1 MSFTLLSSHF
11 PVRVQVRLMFGAVAA
26 VAFSVATAAP
36 AAAAPCEGLGAL
48 TLPNAEVT
56 GATTVA
62 AGSFSPPNAQGGNP
76 QAPAL
81 APVPSP
87 RFAFLPAFCRV
98 TATLKPTSDSDIR
111 IEVWLPVA
119 GWNGKFQAVG
129 NGGWA
134 GVIPYTSLAGAVA
147 GGYASAG
154 TDAGH
159 SGNSAAF
166 AVGHPEKVVDM
177 GYRAVHE
184 MTVQAKAVIAAYYG
198 AAPQLSFWNSCST
211 GGRQGITS
219 AVRYPADFDAV
230 VAGAP
235 AVNWMRLHAGRIA
248 LNQAIN
254 RMAAPGIPREKYAM
268 VHAAVLDA
276 CDGLDGVK
284 DGVLENPRACGF
296 DPQVLECKGGDA
308 AGCLTAPQVEAA
320 RASYAPVT
328 NPSTGEVVMP
338 GIERGSELSLGTL
351 GGSQPIGNAVEAFK
365 YVVFQDANWDW
376 RRFSLAADL
385 ARATEADNG
394 VLSSSD
400 PNLKPFFE
408 RGGKLLIYHGWSDPQ
423 VLPGNTIDFFNRAI
437 DVAGRDA
444 VGSAVQLYMVP
455 GMNHCSGGAGTDRF
469 DVMDAI
475 EQWVASGHAPA
486 RIVASRVTNGTVERT
501 RPLCSYGQVATWDG
515 TGSTNEA
522 ASFACVPDTR
532 VPASR

>member
-1 MSFTLLSSHF
+1 M
-11 PVRVQVRLMFGAVAA
+11 VRFMCIAVAA
-26 VAFSVATAAP
+26 VVLGAVTAAP
-36 AAAAPCEGLGAL
+36 AAATSCEDLSAL
-48 TLPNAEVT
+48 IPISAKVT

-62 AGSFSPPNAQGGNP
+62 AGVFRSPTAPGENA
-76 QAPAL
+76 AA
-81 APVPSP
+81 AAA
-87 RFAFLPAFCRV
+87 RFASLPAFCRV
-98 TATLKPTSDSDIR
+98 TATLKPSSDSDIK

-134 GVIPYTSLAGAVA
+134 GVIPYTSLASAVA

-166 AVGHPEKVVDM
+166 ALGHPEKVIDM

-184 MTVQAKAVIAAYYG
+184 MTVHAKAIVAAYYG
-198 AAPQLSFWNSCST
+198 DAPKLSFWNSCSQ

-219 AVRYPADFDAV
+219 AVRYPADFDGI

-235 AVNWMRLHAGRIA
+235 AVNFMHLNAGRIA

-254 RMAAPGIPREKYAM
+254 RTPAHVIPREKYAM

-284 DGVLENPRACGF
+284 DGVLEHPRACRF
-296 DPQVLECKGGDA
+296 DPQMLECNGADA
-308 AGCLTAPQVEAA
+308 ASCLTAPQVDGA
-320 RASYAPVT
+320 RASYAPVKH
-328 NPSTGEVVMP
+328 PGTGNVVIP
-338 GIERGSELSLGTL
+338 GLEHGAELSWGTL
-351 GGSQPIGNAVEAFK
+351 GGPQPLGNAVEAFK

-376 RRFSLAADL
+376 RRFNLATDL
-385 ARATEADNG
+385 ERGDSADNG
-394 VLSSSD
+394 VLASTD
-400 PNLKPFFE
+400 PNLTPFFD

-423 VLPGNTIDFFNRAI
+423 VLPGNTIDFFNRVI

-444 VGSAVQLYMVP
+444 VGTSMQLYMVP
-455 GMNHCSGGAGTDRF
+455 GMSHCRGGAGTDTF

-475 EQWVASGHAPA
+475 EQWVASGQAPA
-486 RIVASRVTNGTVERT
+486 RITASRIANGTVERT
-501 RPLCSYGQVATWDG
+501 RPLCPYGQVATWDG

-522 ASFACVPDTR
+522 ASFACVPEATI
-532 VPASR
+532 PASR